1 LIERTAYRYLIDPEE
16 ARDWLSRWAGVC
28 VLGLDTET
36 FRDGPDSQNCLSLL
50 QLAAPS
56 GETLILDGQ
65 TASVEAARSLIE
77 NPEVTLVAHNAR
89 FDEGVLRGHGFA
101 VNGMVDTLKLSRRTL
116 TLTSHSLSSVAD
128 HLLGVPLDKQFQR
141 SDWRRRPL
149 DRAQLDYAALD
160 AVVALR
166 VYQALAERLEGEGRW
181 PAELRRAR
189 LHPRGTPRDP
199 EEERPASERPPIL
212 PRPLTSAE
220 QRLYTRLDAWRK
232 AQADRERVPLYLI
245 CPDRTLAQLAID
257 LPGTL
262 DQLATIYGL
271 GPVRI
276 ARYGADLLAL
286 LRS

>member
-1 LIERTAYRYLIDPEE
+1 VIERVAYHYLIDPEE
-16 ARDWLSRWAGVC
+16 ARDWLSRWAGVT

-36 FRDGPDSQNCLSLL
+36 FRDGQLSQNRLSLL
-50 QLAAPS
+50 QLSAPS
-56 GETLILDGQ
+56 GETLVLDGQ
-65 TASVEAARSLIE
+65 TTSVEAARSLIE
-77 NPEVTLVAHNAR
+77 DPGVTLVAHNAR

-101 VNGMVDTLKLSRRTL
+101 VDGMVDTLKLSRRAL
-116 TLTSHSLSSVAD
+116 TLTSHSLSSVAE
-128 HLLGVPLDKQFQR
+128 HLLGLPLDKQFQR

-166 VYQALAERLEGEGRW
+166 VYQALAERLEAEGRW

-189 LHPRGTPRDP
+189 LRPRGTPRES
-199 EEERPASERPPIL
+199 EEELSATERPPVL

-220 QRLYTRLDAWRK
+220 QRRYTRLDAWRK
-232 AQADRERVPLYLI
+232 EQADRERVPLYLI

-257 LPGTL
+257 PPDSL
-262 DQLATIYGL
+262 DQLTTIYGL

-286 LRS
+286 LQS